1 MTDAQARRI
10 IDDFERKNVHN
21 EDEEFMFIE
30 ACEYLIDKT
39 HDPRLMMHLGG
50 YYYELRNFD
59 LALKYY
65 EMASA
70 LHYDDADEC
79 LGYIWYYGR
88 TGQKDYEKAFRHF
101 KAAAD
106 RGNIVARYKIA
117 DMYKNGY
124 YVEKDYDEYKRI
136 IRELYPEITGA
147 TNVFA
152 PLPEIYTRLAHI
164 EAGEGNEDEACELY
178 LYAKDFLA
186 QRIRYNA
193 FFGNLN
199 IMKWLIQDLYKL
211 MEPDRDNIDLYD
223 LYYYLEKPVKIS
235 FKYMDRTYH
244 VECMN
249 EDGENVIRFEDK
261 WFRSADDFFRKATIG
276 SKLLTDIYRRL
287 SDFEIE

>member
-1 MTDAQARRI
+1 MTIYEAKKILERL
-10 IDDFERKNVHN
+10 ERKTSLSSEEEHGLI
-21 EDEEFMFIE
+21 ETLEFMIE
-30 ACEYLIDKT
+30 KT
-39 HDPRLMMHLGG
+39 GDPKYSEWLGG
-50 YYYELRNFD
+50 IYYDKRIFD

-65 EMASA
+65 ELAEAQGSIWA
-70 LHYDDADEC
+70 WNG

-106 RGNIVARYKIA
+106 RGNIVARYKVA

-124 YVEKDYDEYKRI
+124 YVDKDYGEYKRI
-136 IRELYPEITGA
+136 IRELYPEIKGA
-147 TNVFA
+147 ANVFA

-164 EAGEGNEDEACELY
+164 EAEEGNEDEACELY

-211 MEPDRDNIDLYD
+211 MKPDRDNIDLYD

-244 VECMN
+244 VECVN

-261 WFRSADDFFRKATIG
+261 WFRSVDDFFRKAKIG
-276 SKLLTDIYRRL
+276 GKLLTDIYRRL
-287 SDFEIE
+287 NGFEIE